1 MRVIKPVLLLAA
13 AMLAACGPSA
23 PKGPADPKLSA
34 FIPTDTVVLAGIR
47 VEELKQTP
55 LYREVEPLVGSIA
68 QEGFDP
74 RRDVREVLVAS
85 DGKNTVAMALGKF
98 NVKEL
103 ERLPKM
109 DHRGVTLYGNEYGAV
124 AWIDE
129 STIAAGMTP
138 MVRRAIDQQ
147 KSGTQAATAL
157 LAQARALPSPN
168 QLWMVSIGAP
178 TFVRLPN
185 LPNAEMLQKMLHAM
199 RDVQFYADLRQGI
212 FAALTGQ
219 SVTEAD
225 AKFLGDTVRGLI
237 GLGRLSMPRGEPELL
252 KAFDGVTVTQTG
264 TTVSVNAK
272 IPQELA
278 AKVMERLRSSSGE
291 PRRRESMP
299 RPR

>member
-1 MRVIKPVLLLAA
+1 
-13 AMLAACGPSA
+13 
-23 PKGPADPKLSA
+23 
-34 FIPTDTVVLAGIR
+34 
-47 VEELKQTP
+47 
-55 LYREVEPLVGSIA
+55 
-68 QEGFDP
+68 
-74 RRDVREVLVAS
+74 
-85 DGKNTVAMALGKF
+85 
-98 NVKEL
+98 
-103 ERLPKM
+103 M